1 MFVMILLIAPVVLGN
16 ENASENTTGEDEEY
30 DVGSEAMGFA
40 ARTVEGV
47 KGIVRFV
54 TAGLGIDAEDLC
66 VVLLAV
72 LAGLMFWL
80 KGKKWGVYIAVVL
93 ALILIWGIFG

>member
-30 DVGSEAMGFA
+30 
-40 ARTVEGV
+40 VEGV